1 MNRPSPRPLLV
12 TLRALGLGDLLTA
25 VPALRAL
32 ADAFPGH
39 HRVLAAPRSLAP
51 LVGLT
56 GAVDAVVDAAP
67 LAPLDGALSGA
78 DVAVNLHGRGP
89 RSHRV
94 LLDAAPRRLVAFRH
108 PAVRA
113 TDGSPRWREG
123 EHEVTRWCRLLSD
136 SGIPA
141 DPRRLELDV
150 TAGPE
155 GDHGAGTTVVHPG
168 AASPARR
175 WPARR
180 WATVARTESCAGRRV
195 VVTGDRSEERLAR
208 AVATEAGLLPTA
220 VWAGSTD
227 LLGLARLVA
236 TADRVVCGD
245 TGVAHLATAVRTPS
259 VVLFGPTSP
268 ARWGPPA
275 DRPWHRALWRGV
287 TGDPHGATPDPGLL
301 RIRVDD
307 VLAALADLD
316 RIAPAK
322 GVSAAASRQRPSS
335 VSAGVTA
342 SDPRSSVSRS
352 TTAASTAPWKDG

>member
-1 MNRPSPRPLLV
+1 MNRPLARPLLV

-32 ADAFPGH
+32 AGAFPGH

-51 LVGLT
+51 LAGLT
-56 GAVDAVVDAAP
+56 GAVDAVVDTAP
-67 LAPLDGALSGA
+67 LAPLRAALADA

-89 RSHRV
+89 QSHRV
-94 LLDAAPRRLVAFRH
+94 LLGAAPRRLVAFRH
-108 PAVRA
+108 PAVPA
-113 TDGSPRWREG
+113 TDGSARWRED

-141 DPRRLELDV
+141 DPRRLDLDV
-150 TAGPE
+150 PAGPE
-155 GDHGAGTTVVHPG
+155 GGAGPGTTVVHPG

-180 WATVARTESCAGRRV
+180 WAAVARAESRAGRRV
-195 VVTGDRSEERLAR
+195 VVTGDRPEERLAR
-208 AVATEAGLLPTA
+208 AVAAEGGLPPTA
-220 VWAGSTD
+220 VWAGRTD

-236 TADRVVCGD
+236 AADRVVCGD

-275 DRPWHRALWRGV
+275 DRPWHRALWTGG
-287 TGDPHGATPDPGLL
+287 TGDPHGASADPGLL
-301 RIRVDD
+301 RIGVDD

-316 RIAPAK
+316 RTTPV
-322 GVSAAASRQRPSS
+322 GHGSTGASRQPAST

-342 SDPRSSVSRS
+342 PDPRSSVSRS